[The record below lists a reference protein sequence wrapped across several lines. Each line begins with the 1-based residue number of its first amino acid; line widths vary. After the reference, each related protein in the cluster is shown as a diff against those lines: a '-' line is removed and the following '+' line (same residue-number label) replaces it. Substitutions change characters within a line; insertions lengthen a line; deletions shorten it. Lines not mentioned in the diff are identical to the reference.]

1 MKPISNFDLSKNK
14 LIAEDM
20 QRFICS
26 FSDELC
32 NIDFFMP
39 GNAVGKKIHLIS
51 EKYKTCL
58 DITPSKA
65 VELLKMSYNKITKHT
80 SILKMP

>member
-1 MKPISNFDLSKNK
+1 LKPDLNFDLLKNR
-14 LIAEDM
+14 LSAVEM
-20 QRFICS
+20 QRVICS

-32 NIDFFMP
+32 NVDFSMP
-39 GNAVGKKIHLIS
+39 GDTIGKKILVIS

-65 VELLKMSYNKITKHT
+65 VDLLKMSYNKITNHA
-80 SILKMP
+80 SILKRS